1 MQAPLENTPDAPP
14 LKRNR
19 GWFQPGD
26 LRINREGRPRGSKAG
41 PAVESEPADL
51 APAADRLM
59 LLFVPTRSA
68 RCWLRRLKSPYTL
81 DLPEDFEIT
90 SCRLDVARDG
100 LLFTVRSRAFAR
112 VARGAPIPELSPKWN
127 GGVFA

>member
-1 MQAPLENTPDAPP
+1 MHTPLENTPDEP
-14 LKRNR
+14 LPKRNR

-41 PAVESEPADL
+41 SAVEGEPADL

-59 LLFVPTRSA
+59 LLLVPTRSA
-68 RCWLRRLKSPYTL
+68 RCWLRRLKSPYVL
-81 DLPEDFEIT
+81 DLPEDFEIVG
-90 SCRLDVARDG
+90 CRLDAARDG
-100 LLFTVRSRAFAR
+100 LLFTVRSRAFSR
-112 VARGAPIPELSPKWN
+112 VARGTPIPELSPKWN